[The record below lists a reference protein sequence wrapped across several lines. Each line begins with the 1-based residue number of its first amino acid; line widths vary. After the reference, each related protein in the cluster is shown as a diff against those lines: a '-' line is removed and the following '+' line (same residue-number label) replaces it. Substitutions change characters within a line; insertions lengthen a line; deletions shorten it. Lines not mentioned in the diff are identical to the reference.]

1 MKNSQKLVFVVIMAF
16 VLQAC
21 TKQDQAIEQ
30 IEQFI
35 VSQEIDKTRGD
46 WKQNLKKP
54 PLLIFSENTQY
65 LWKMKT
71 NKGDIVIELK
81 AKESPMHVSSTIYLT
96 RLGFYDN
103 IVFHRIIP
111 GFMAQGG
118 DPLGMGA
125 GGPGYEYNGEF
136 ESKLSHSKPGMLSM
150 ANRGAGTD
158 GSQFFLTF
166 NATPHL
172 DGRHTIFGEVIEGLE
187 TLKILASFGSR
198 NGKTKEK
205 IEILKTTIEVKQG

>member
-1 MKNSQKLVFVVIMAF
+1 MNNIKKPSTIILMSLVLF
-16 VLQAC
+16 AC

-30 IEQFI
+30 IDMFI
-35 VSQEIDKTRGD
+35 ASQTIDKTKGD
-46 WKQNLKKP
+46 WKQNLKIP
-54 PLLIFSENTQY
+54 PLLVFLDNSQY

-71 NKGDIVIELK
+71 NKGNIIIELK
-81 AKESPMHVSSTIYLT
+81 HKESPMHVSSTIYLT
-96 RLGFYDN
+96 QLGFYDN

-136 ESKLSHSKPGMLSM
+136 ESSLSHTKPGMLSM

-166 NATPHL
+166 KETAYL
-172 DGRHTIFGEVIEGLE
+172 DGRHTIFGEVIEGFE
-187 TLKILASFGSR
+187 TLKLLETFGSR

-205 IEILKTTIEVKQG
+205 IEILQATIEVK

>member
-1 MKNSQKLVFVVIMAF
+1 MNSIQKWLFVLLVSF

-21 TKQDQAIEQ
+21 TKQDPAIEQ
-30 IEQFI
+30 VNSFI
-35 VSQEIDKTRGD
+35 ATQEIDKTIGD

-54 PLLIFSENTQY
+54 PLLVFSENNQY
-65 LWKMKT
+65 LWKMAT
-71 NKGDIVIELK
+71 SKGDILIELK

-166 NATPHL
+166 KERAYL
-172 DGRHTIFGEVIEGLE
+172 DGRHTIFGEVIEGFE
-187 TLKILASFGSR
+187 TLKALESFGSR
-198 NGKTKEK
+198 SGKTKEK
-205 IEILKTTIEVKQG
+205 IEILKATIEVR